1 MYSNRQR
8 KPAPPAFKAAA
19 DEQRNGIS
27 RPAVQMQPV
36 VQREILTEKGP
47 GEGGM
52 TVKERESFSEFLKYN
67 KVENPL
73 AFTPGDYASMEAAY
87 ESLRPLQTKLSAKM
101 RADRRAPVKVQFK
114 EIYTKLLAA
123 LKAELKDGH
132 PLWDDAVNRAVERHD
147 ALPGNNN
154 QDPKYQEVALLQW
167 PDIVS
172 RYTAMPDSF
181 WKAVRKLK
189 RERHGEANRPVP
201 FSTLCNTV
209 YADMQAK
216 FARWNGSTTTRGE
229 WYGNTEPGRPA
240 GATDLSIDL
249 AVELR
254 RKVSA
259 DWRYSN
265 SDSGAISFKRDRP
278 DAEGSPFIY
287 HMKAP

>member
-1 MYSNRQR
+1 
-8 KPAPPAFKAAA
+8 
-19 DEQRNGIS
+19 
-27 RPAVQMQPV
+27 
-36 VQREILTEKGP
+36 
-47 GEGGM
+47 M

-73 AFTPGDYASMEAAY
+73 AFTPGDYASMQAAY
-87 ESLRPLQTKLSAKM
+87 TSLLPLQTKLSAKM
-101 RADRRAPVKVQFK
+101 RADRRAPVKVEFK
-114 EIYTKLLAA
+114 KIYDKLLVD

-132 PLWDDAVNRAVERHD
+132 PLWNDAVSRAVDRYD
-147 ALPGNNN
+147 ALPREQRINTDG
-154 QDPKYQEVALLQW
+154 KYQEVALLQW

-172 RYTAMPDSF
+172 QYTEMPESF

-189 RERHGEANRPVP
+189 RERHGEANRPAP

-216 FARWNGSTTTRGE
+216 FARWDGSTTTRGE

-254 RKVSA
+254 RKISA
-259 DWRYSN
+259 DWRYAN

-278 DAEGSPFIY
+278 GAEGTPFIY